1 MNAPDALH
9 FALAAYRRRT
19 NKITLDD
26 IVGSVRFGV
35 RRRSK
40 KNGGSV
46 GNPYRMPIDLRV
58 PAPRDGRP
66 ISADGCT
73 AFHFRMSVV
82 RKGGGGTSGQ
92 MEQGTDTSKGGDGGS
107 ASNPAVAHERYIVD
121 EWERALERTA
131 GIEDYLDDGIEEE
144 QGRAVFVTSNIGQT
158 LADREAFWKDLWGRE
173 RTAAPPTIEFD
184 LDRCGEAEWRR
195 FITDPHAP
203 QAVQDLAA
211 KGLAGNL
218 EMPKRPGRQPRR
230 RCVSVEIDDAVDVT
244 WLASI
249 NREFGARKADRAVHY
264 REGRSGQ
271 VQVRLEAELPHE
283 VGVDRNIEIARAL
296 AADLMRLGIPH
307 TIVVH
312 VPVKRNDR
320 RNVHLHVVLHPRC
333 CSFREDG
340 QLDLTA
346 GRKLRPGDLAALLP
360 AVPDA
365 PAGEPDRRSRYK
377 QLAGKDMRAL
387 RWRMA
392 HLMNHALEHS
402 GLAARYDARTYEE
415 MGIVSTPM
423 RRLGS
428 TETLLMRAGVS
439 VENDR
444 HNADVSR
451 NAVLRRAAEKARDRR
466 HAYEDQLFKLRAAMG
481 WGPHPRRAVRRL
493 QLLDRMMSDVAEG
506 RDRLHQ
512 HDIARELAESA
523 SRRLIGHTATL
534 LNDIANG
541 TASASEVRLKDAIL
555 ARHGY
560 ARRHLEE
567 IENAVEPYQRE
578 IDRFRDKINR
588 REDRIGALVR
598 IVEADIDRHHWQV
611 GSVLAEHY
619 PERLIAAQHFNAL
632 IDAIHGQEQSPLA
645 SGPVHVRQIKKGDYE
660 ITGLGAVDRKLIFG
674 PAFSSRRAAA
684 LAGIA
689 KRQIGEVEKLLADV
703 RENGVPITQR
713 PGRLGVLW
721 ALHEKHPI
729 FLVGRDAAQQS
740 YERNFFGVK
749 GREPTTFAS
758 TIPQS
763 ISRAQSTA
771 GAKPVISVPS
781 SQVSEAVVTSSAVPD
796 HHVVLPSI
804 QTKTEPVQPPRPV
817 AKPSSDNKAKPAPS
831 DSVGEAP
838 AVMAREAPEKSGPAL
853 YETAAYVGVA
863 VTSSYVPGHLT
874 ESSSTTNRS
883 TVSATVDAG
892 PSRPT
897 STTTVEQKDRAEKGG
912 DAGGLGAIT
921 PTRLPAPQS
930 EESGPTVEQPRRLS
944 PVRAETEAAQVDPII
959 VRPQEEAT
967 PAQAGSATTT
977 NLPPPSD
984 NGPGARSPSAAGVQ
998 STAVPTNDVPVI
1010 QGNPVAESDRSADT
1024 TLQEGTRKPKFRRR
1038 RASAST
1044 IQKAMRDYHVAQAS
1058 SLSTEDE
1065 KSSELE
1071 GAAGRRE
1078 TLRDRVRE
1086 IRGKS
1091 KAAEGEDGLNKQEAA
1106 MSAVTSAAIM
1116 QRQQRGDEGGQPR
1129 SAKPASASDLFHR
1142 TWSKRDSYK
1151 RLAPQDQQ
1159 WFELFAQAVDREN
1172 AGVYRK
1178 DGDLFLWYKTELAGR
1193 WATELLE
1200 QQSGHDFLAT
1210 LAELPARAVD
1220 QVGSRVR
1227 LSPLIGADGRP
1238 TGIGTGEG
1246 LDSR

>member
-218 EMPKRPGRQPRR
+218 EMP
-230 RCVSVEIDDAVDVT
+230 
-244 WLASI
+244 
-249 NREFGARKADRAVHY
+249 
-264 REGRSGQ
+264 
-271 VQVRLEAELPHE
+271 
-283 VGVDRNIEIARAL
+283 
-296 AADLMRLGIPH
+296 
-307 TIVVH
+307 
-312 VPVKRNDR
+312 
-320 RNVHLHVVLHPRC
+320 
-333 CSFREDG
+333 
-340 QLDLTA
+340 
-346 GRKLRPGDLAALLP
+346 
-360 AVPDA
+360 
-365 PAGEPDRRSRYK
+365 
-377 QLAGKDMRAL
+377 
-387 RWRMA
+387 
-392 HLMNHALEHS
+392 
-402 GLAARYDARTYEE
+402 
-415 MGIVSTPM
+415 
-423 RRLGS
+423 
-428 TETLLMRAGVS
+428 
-439 VENDR
+439 
-444 HNADVSR
+444 
-451 NAVLRRAAEKARDRR
+451 
-466 HAYEDQLFKLRAAMG
+466 
-481 WGPHPRRAVRRL
+481 
-493 QLLDRMMSDVAEG
+493 
-506 RDRLHQ
+506 
-512 HDIARELAESA
+512 
-523 SRRLIGHTATL
+523 
-534 LNDIANG
+534 
-541 TASASEVRLKDAIL
+541 
-555 ARHGY
+555 
-560 ARRHLEE
+560 
-567 IENAVEPYQRE
+567 
-578 IDRFRDKINR
+578 
-588 REDRIGALVR
+588 
-598 IVEADIDRHHWQV
+598 
-611 GSVLAEHY
+611 
-619 PERLIAAQHFNAL
+619 
-632 IDAIHGQEQSPLA
+632 
-645 SGPVHVRQIKKGDYE
+645 
-660 ITGLGAVDRKLIFG
+660 
-674 PAFSSRRAAA
+674 
-684 LAGIA
+684 
-689 KRQIGEVEKLLADV
+689 
-703 RENGVPITQR
+703 TQR

-831 DSVGEAP
+831 DAVGEAP

-1010 QGNPVAESDRSADT
+1010 QGKRWIEKTPASTGRTVTCSF
-1024 TLQEGTRKPKFRRR
+1024 GTR
-1038 RASAST
+1038 
-1044 IQKAMRDYHVAQAS
+1044 
-1058 SLSTEDE
+1058 
-1065 KSSELE
+1065 
-1071 GAAGRRE
+1071 
-1078 TLRDRVRE
+1078 
-1086 IRGKS
+1086 
-1091 KAAEGEDGLNKQEAA
+1091 
-1106 MSAVTSAAIM
+1106 
-1116 QRQQRGDEGGQPR
+1116 R
-1129 SAKPASASDLFHR
+1129 SWL
-1142 TWSKRDSYK
+1142 
-1151 RLAPQDQQ
+1151 
-1159 WFELFAQAVDREN
+1159 
-1172 AGVYRK
+1172 
-1178 DGDLFLWYKTELAGR
+1178 
-1193 WATELLE
+1193 
-1200 QQSGHDFLAT
+1200 
-1210 LAELPARAVD
+1210 
-1220 QVGSRVR
+1220 
-1227 LSPLIGADGRP
+1227 ADGQRNCLSSNLVM
-1238 TGIGTGEG
+1238 T
-1246 LDSR
+1246 S